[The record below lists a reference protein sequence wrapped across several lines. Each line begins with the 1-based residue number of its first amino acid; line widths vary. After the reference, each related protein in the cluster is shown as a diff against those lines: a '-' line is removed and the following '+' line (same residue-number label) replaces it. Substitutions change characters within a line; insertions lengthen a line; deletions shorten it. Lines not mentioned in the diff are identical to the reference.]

1 MASNSA
7 AVGKRNF
14 QLRARGF
21 FTWAT
26 CAEEGVATLVAEDCD
41 VGGEGAELVCAT
53 AEAESGWGA
62 ACCAPT
68 KETADTAPVRPESVS
83 RLSRGKSARRPAAC
97 WKRRLQPFSSAL
109 LRTPSTP

>member
-41 VGGEGAELVCAT
+41 GGGEGAELVCAT

-68 KETADTAPVRPESVS
+68 KEAADTGPGRAESVS
-83 RLSRGKSARRPAAC
+83 RLRRCKSGSR
-97 WKRRLQPFSSAL
+97 SSAGWS
-109 LRTPSTP
+109 RWSV